1 MTALLPYGL
10 TSRANPQV
18 TLLEPQIRT
27 GNAVERPGDQGA
39 MGSAAV
45 HAPPKVCR
53 VEIFDTLTAAEPA
66 WRWLEEGRSLST
78 AYQRFDLLAAWQR
91 HVGERTGVKPCIVV
105 AFDAGGQPLF
115 LWPFGRTRKGP
126 LRLIRFLG
134 SKHSNFNV
142 GLWRRDIVASVHKNH
157 IHEVFDRLKDNFDLA
172 VLSNQPLI
180 WDGLANPFALL
191 AHQPSADMS
200 ARATL
205 EVAAGPAINHIL
217 SVSMRSRLRNKERKL
232 QKLPGYRYVKAASAA
247 EIDRLLDSFF
257 AQKARHMAAQGLA
270 DVFAEPGVADFLREA
285 CHCTL
290 PDGRPLIEIHALD
303 SAHEVLALFGAIIDD
318 YRSSSM
324 FNTYALGEDARHS
337 PGLILL
343 VHMVNDCAARGVR
356 SFDIGVGR
364 AHYKSFF
371 CPEPEPLF
379 DSFLALTPRA
389 RPAAAAYAAFFA
401 AKRIIKHNRLSWAGV
416 QMLRRLRS
424 HS

>member
-1 MTALLPYGL
+1 MWENARAL
-10 TSRANPQV
+10 S
-18 TLLEPQIRT
+18 
-27 GNAVERPGDQGA
+27 
-39 MGSAAV
+39 
-45 HAPPKVCR
+45 
-53 VEIFDTLTAAEPA
+53 PA
-66 WRWLEEGRSLST
+66 SSPL
-78 AYQRFDLLAAWQR
+78 
-91 HVGERTGVKPCIVV
+91 
-105 AFDAGGQPLF
+105 FDAGGQPLF

-126 LRLIRFLG
+126 LRLARFLG

-142 GLWRRDIVASVHKNH
+142 GLWRRDIVASVDKNH
-157 IHEVFDRLKDNFDLA
+157 IHEIFDRLKDHFDLA
-172 VLSNQPLI
+172 VLSNQPSV

-200 ARATL
+200 ACATLRATT
-205 EVAAGPAINHIL
+205 EPAINQIL
-217 SVSMRSRLRNKERKL
+217 SGSMRSRLRNKERKL
-232 QKLPGYRYVKAASAA
+232 QKLPGYRYVKAAGAA

-270 DVFAEPGVADFLREA
+270 NVFAEPGVADFLREA
-285 CHCTL
+285 CHHAL
-290 PDGRPLIEIHALD
+290 PGGRPLIEIHALD

-318 YRSSSM
+318 YRFSSM
-324 FNTYALGEDARHS
+324 FNTYALGEDARYS

-343 VHMVNDCAARGVR
+343 VHMVNDCAARGVK

-401 AKRIIKHNRLSWAGV
+401 VKRMIKHNRLSWAGV
-416 QMLRRLRS
+416 QLLRRLRS

>member
-1 MTALLPYGL
+1 M
-10 TSRANPQV
+10 

-27 GNAVERPGDQGA
+27 EIALDRPGGRGGGA
-39 MGSAAV
+39 TAQTQALPQI
-45 HAPPKVCR
+45 AR
-53 VEIFDTLTAAEPA
+53 VEIFDSLSAAEPA
-66 WRWLEEGRSLST
+66 WRWLEQGRSLAT

-91 HVGERTGVKPCIVV
+91 HVGERLGMKPCIVT
-105 AFDAGGQPLF
+105 AFDDGGQPLF
-115 LWPFGRTRKGP
+115 LWPFGCARKGP
-126 LRLIRFLG
+126 LRLVRFLG
-134 SKHSNFNV
+134 SKHSNFNL
-142 GLWRRDIVASVHKNH
+142 GLWRRDIVASVGQNH
-157 IHEVFDRLKDNFDLA
+157 IRESLERFKDKADLV
-172 VLSNQPLI
+172 VLSNQPLV

-191 AHQPSADMS
+191 PHHPSADMS
-200 ARATL
+200 ARVTL
-205 EVAAGPAINHIL
+205 QSAAGPAVDHIL
-217 SVSMRSRLRNKERKL
+217 STSMRSRLRNKERKL
-232 QKLPGYRYVKAASAA
+232 QKLAGYRYVNAASDA

-270 DVFAEPGVADFLREA
+270 NVFGEPGVADFLREA
-285 CHCTL
+285 CHCIL

-303 SAHEVLALFGAIIDD
+303 SAHEVLALFGTIVDD
-318 YRSSSM
+318 YRFSSM

-343 VHMVNDCAARGVR
+343 VQMLNDCAARGVR

-389 RPAAAAYAAFFA
+389 KPAAAAYASFFA
-401 AKRIIKHNRLSWAGV
+401 LKRAIKHNRLSWAGV

-424 HS
+424 QP

>member
-1 MTALLPYGL
+1 
-10 TSRANPQV
+10 
-18 TLLEPQIRT
+18 
-27 GNAVERPGDQGA
+27 
-39 MGSAAV
+39 
-45 HAPPKVCR
+45 
-53 VEIFDTLTAAEPA
+53 
-66 WRWLEEGRSLST
+66 
-78 AYQRFDLLAAWQR
+78 
-91 HVGERTGVKPCIVV
+91 V
-105 AFDAGGQPLF
+105 AFDGGGQPLF

-126 LRLIRFLG
+126 LRLVRFLG

-142 GLWRRDIVASVHKNH
+142 GLWRRDIVGSLNKND
-157 IHEVFDRLKDNFDLA
+157 IRDVFDRLKDNFDLA

-191 AHQPSADMS
+191 PHHASADMS

-205 EVAAGPAINHIL
+205 QATTGPAVEEIL
-217 SVSMRSRLRNKERKL
+217 SSSMRSRLRNKERKL
-232 QKLPGYRYVKAASAA
+232 AKLPGYRYVKAANPA

-270 DVFAEPGVADFLREA
+270 DVFAEPGVADFLRAA
-285 CHCTL
+285 CHSTL
-290 PDGRPLIEIHALD
+290 PDGRQLIENHALD
-303 SAHEVLALFGAIIDD
+303 SAHEVLALFGTIIDD
-318 YRSSSM
+318 YRFSSM
-324 FNTYALGEDARHS
+324 FNTYALGEDARYS

-343 VHMVNDCAARGVR
+343 VHMVNDCGARGVR

-389 RPAAAAYAAFFA
+389 WPAAAAYAAFFA
-401 AKRIIKHNRLSWAGV
+401 AKRAIKHNRLSWAGV

-424 HS
+424 HP